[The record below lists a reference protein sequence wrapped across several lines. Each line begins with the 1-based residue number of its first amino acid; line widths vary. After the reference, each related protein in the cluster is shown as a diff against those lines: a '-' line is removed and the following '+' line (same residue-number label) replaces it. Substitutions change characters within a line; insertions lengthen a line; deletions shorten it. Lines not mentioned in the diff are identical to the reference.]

1 MPNLRSVRRIG
12 VLIMATDSAV
22 VARVPLVPVQAEPSL
37 RAEMVTELVAGE
49 LADVTGR
56 EEEWLAVRTRVD
68 EYTGFVHEGY
78 VTPVEGEE
86 AALWEKA
93 AWCGGG
99 SGDVVFA
106 VAGDRMTYP
115 LRARVLLRDDGWVR
129 LPDGR
134 SAELVRGQVL
144 PLDQAIARAGRQPV
158 HRWVAAAFA
167 GTPYRWG
174 GVTPWGADCSGLV
187 QTAWRARGVHLP
199 RDAGDQALGGDVV
212 SPEAIAPDDLLFFRG
227 DVTDRITHVGIA
239 APEGHLIHC
248 AVACGGLTL
257 EALHGT
263 PRGAAL
269 RERLV
274 SVRRI
279 TSRRPA

>member
-1 MPNLRSVRRIG
+1 MTTEP
-12 VLIMATDSAV
+12 TV
-22 VARVPLVPVQAEPSL
+22 VARVPLVPVQGEPSV

-56 EEEWLAVRTRVD
+56 EGEWLAVQTRFD
-68 EYTGFVHEGY
+68 RYAGFVHEGY
-78 VTPVEGEE
+78 VAPVEGEE
-86 AALWEKA
+86 VALWENA

-106 VAGDRMTYP
+106 LGGDRMTFP
-115 LRARVLLRDDGWVR
+115 LRARVLLQEDGWVR

-134 SAELVRGQVL
+134 SAELVRGQVF
-144 PLDQAIARAGRQPV
+144 PLDQAIQGAARQPV

-174 GVTPWGADCSGLV
+174 GVTPWGTDCSGLV

-199 RDAGDQALGGDVV
+199 RDAGDQALVGDVV
-212 SPEAIAPDDLLFFRG
+212 APDAIAPDDLLCFRG
-227 DVTDRITHVGIA
+227 DVSDRITHVGIA
-239 APEGHLIHC
+239 APEGQLIHC
-248 AVACGGLTL
+248 TIACGGLTL
-257 EALHGT
+257 ESLHDT

-269 RERLV
+269 AERPV
-274 SVRRI
+274 AVRRI
-279 TSRRPA
+279 SRRRPA

>member
-1 MPNLRSVRRIG
+1 MGAGGI
-12 VLIMATDSAV
+12 VL
-22 VARVPLVPVQAEPSL
+22 ARVALVPVQAEPSL

-56 EEEWLAVRTRVD
+56 EEEGEWLAVRTRVD
-68 EYTGFVHEGY
+68 RYEGYVHEGY
-78 VTPVEGEE
+78 VTPVEGEDVP
-86 AALWEKA
+86 LWEGA

-115 LRARVLLRDDGWVR
+115 LRARVLLLDDGWVR
-129 LPDGR
+129 LADGR
-134 SAELVRGQVL
+134 AAELVRGQVF
-144 PLDQAIARAGRQPV
+144 PLAQAIARATRQPV

-199 RDAGDQALGGDVV
+199 RDAGDQALAGDVV
-212 SPEAIAPDDLLFFRG
+212 SPDAIAPDDLLCFRG

-239 APEGHLIHC
+239 APEGHLIHST
-248 AVACGGLTL
+248 VSCGGLTV
-257 EALHGT
+257 ESLHDS

-279 TSRRPA
+279 TRRRPA

>member
-1 MPNLRSVRRIG
+1 MSDVRG
-12 VLIMATDSAV
+12 VRWTGFLIMASETV

-56 EEEWLAVRTRVD
+56 EEEWLAVETRFD
-68 EYTGFVHEGY
+68 RYTGFVHQGY
-78 VTPVEGEE
+78 VAPVEG
-86 AALWEKA
+86 ADVALWEDA
-93 AWCGGG
+93 AWCGDG

-106 VAGDRMTYP
+106 LAGDRMTFP
-115 LRARVLLRDDGWVR
+115 LRARVLLQEDGWVR

-144 PLDQAIARAGRQPV
+144 PRDQAMQRAARQPL

-199 RDAGDQALGGDVV
+199 RDAGDQALVGDVV
-212 SPEAIAPDDLLFFRG
+212 PLDAIAPDDLLCFRG
-227 DVTDRITHVGIA
+227 DVTDRITHVGIG
-239 APEGHLIHC
+239 APEGHLIHT
-248 AVACGGLTL
+248 AVSCGGLTL
-257 EALHGT
+257 ESLHDT
-263 PRGAAL
+263 PHGKAL

-274 SVRRI
+274 SARRI
-279 TSRRPA
+279 TRRRPA